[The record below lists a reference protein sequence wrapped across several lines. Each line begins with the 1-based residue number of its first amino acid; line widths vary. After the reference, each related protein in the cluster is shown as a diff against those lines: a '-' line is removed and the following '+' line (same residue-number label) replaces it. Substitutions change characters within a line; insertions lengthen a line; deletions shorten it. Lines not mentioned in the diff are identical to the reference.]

1 MGRTKRTS
9 NCLRY
14 TAKLLRHVETHES
27 SGSYSGFCLLQQ
39 LMGKMKCHKACI
51 RCGCL
56 LNLAYFVFR
65 IFQNI
70 VVLWFLL
77 RGGRCMQQR
86 YVALCYLDV
95 MALLCVEAKGSCSRE
110 SWGGRCCPAY
120 FSKLRAHTRTKP
132 DAMLYLAELLA
143 SLGQTRFWIFRSACR
158 MPWNK
163 KPASAKPTSSNP
175 QKAKVSL
182 FGKKPVLLRSMLW
195 PTRQNITSISLE
207 RGWTR

>member
-1 MGRTKRTS
+1 MRNCALACCLLTPIGNLFIQYSNLYNTEQVAEIDRLRLEYKKTFLFLVYETMGRTKRTS

-65 IFQNI
+65 FFQNI

-110 SWGGRCCPAY
+110 SWGEDAVLHIFQNCVLILAPSLMQCC
-120 FSKLRAHTRTKP
+120 
-132 DAMLYLAELLA
+132 
-143 SLGQTRFWIFRSACR
+143 I
-158 MPWNK
+158 
-163 KPASAKPTSSNP
+163 
-175 QKAKVSL
+175 
-182 FGKKPVLLRSMLW
+182 
-195 PTRQNITSISLE
+195 
-207 RGWTR
+207 